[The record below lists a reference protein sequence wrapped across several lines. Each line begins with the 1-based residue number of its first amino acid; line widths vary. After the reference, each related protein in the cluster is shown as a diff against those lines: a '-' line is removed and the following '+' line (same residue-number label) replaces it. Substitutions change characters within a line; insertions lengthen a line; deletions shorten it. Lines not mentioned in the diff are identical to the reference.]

1 MKMSL
6 SERLMIPESVR
17 IPVLGGIIYRSL
29 CRYARKQVRK
39 ISISSLSLNKEPRD
53 TKLTFTL
60 TSFPDRIDTVQYTL
74 RTLFDQSVKPDR
86 VVLWLAEEEFKGMEM
101 PDSIK
106 AFQEI
111 GLEVRFCENMFG
123 HKRYY
128 KLIEEQQENECIVMF
143 DDDILFPKCLVERL
157 YTTWKKFPDC
167 VVCERGQVLTFTGDK
182 VLNPGRWSSI
192 SSTGIKAPSYRLLA
206 SPGGGCLIPPK
217 ALYKDANNTEIIKK
231 YAFKT
236 GDIWLMFMTV
246 QNDTK
251 IIRTH
256 RYHRTFIQYEDHQ
269 TVQLGREAIY
279 QGRYEK
285 TFADLSEAYPHAYE
299 NMVSEIAK

>member
-1 MKMSL
+1 MKMTL

-17 IPVLGGIIYRSL
+17 IPFFGGVLYRALS
-29 CRYARKQVRK
+29 RYARKQVRK
-39 ISISSLSLNKEPRD
+39 IDISSLSLNKEPRD
-53 TKLTFTL
+53 TTLTFTL
-60 TSFPDRIDTVQYTL
+60 TSFPARIDTVQYTL
-74 RTLFDQSVKPDR
+74 CTLFDQSMKPDR
-86 VVLWLAEEEFKGMEM
+86 VVLWLAAEEFEGVEM

-106 AFQEI
+106 EFQKI

-128 KLIEEQQENECIVMF
+128 KLIDEQKDNELIVMF
-143 DDDILFPKCLVERL
+143 DDDILFPKYLVERL
-157 YTTWKKFPDC
+157 YTTWENFPDC
-167 VVCERGQVLTFTGDK
+167 VICERGQVLTFNGDK

-192 SSTGIKAPSYRLLA
+192 SKVGIQSPSYRLLA
-206 SPGGGCLIPPK
+206 SPGGGCLFPPK

-246 QNDTK
+246 QNDVK
-251 IIRTH
+251 VVRTH
-256 RYHRTFIQYEDHQ
+256 RYHRTFIQYEDQ
-269 TVQLGREAIY
+269 QSVQLGREAIY

-285 TFADLSEAYPHAYE
+285 TFADLSEAYPHAFD
-299 NMVSEIAK
+299 NMLSEKD